1 MYAYY
6 KIYSKNKNKYYFG
19 LIDIKLNKTLYNL
32 EEEITEFIPNPY
44 SEGYEMLAI
53 TKNSAY
59 KVCIFKSGNTCQEY
73 SNIIL
78 DTSGNQCNTWGCSS
92 GKIKFM
98 PEGIC
103 IDKNLCDLNIYELN
117 SEETECGLCSYI
129 NSENNNHYKLI
140 NTRGCISY
148 ILNNTDY
155 YHENSKLLKCKDN
168 YHLDNNKCIPNFCY
182 ETCETCFEIGTD
194 INNQKCESC
203 KDNYKLDNG
212 NCIILPPTTTIINPP
227 TTIIN
232 PLTTI
237 INPPTTII
245 NPLTTMIYPQMTMI
259 IEEPITQIPEPI
271 SKNCLNE
278 RCDTCNSES
287 NKVKLC
293 LSCDENKYK
302 KVNYTNNFSKYYD
315 YLEEKKLEIK
325 YYFDSDTE
333 QYRPCYKLC
342 KKCYGPGNAAEHNCS
357 ECEDNYMFRPRYNPN
372 HNCVIY
378 YYLSPYNEYKP
389 LDSPMCPE
397 VANYTLVKDNITFCI
412 YDCKEDETHQF
423 LYNGRCFN
431 ECPNGKSNENYIC
444 KETDPEKIYI
454 TQNEIY
460 INGNDTIEIIEI
472 LAKTYAIEFN

>member
-1 MYAYY
+1 LYAYY

-19 LIDIKLNKTLYNL
+19 LIDIKLNKILYNL

-59 KVCIFKSGNTCQEY
+59 KVCIFKSGNTCQEC

-78 DTSGNQCNTWGCSS
+78 DTSGNQCNTGGCSN

-148 ILNNTDY
+148 IPNNTDY

-232 PLTTI
+232 PLTA
-237 INPPTTII
+237 
-245 NPLTTMIYPQMTMI
+245 MI
-259 IEEPITQIPEPI
+259 
-271 SKNCLNE
+271 
-278 RCDTCNSES
+278 
-287 NKVKLC
+287 
-293 LSCDENKYK
+293 
-302 KVNYTNNFSKYYD
+302 
-315 YLEEKKLEIK
+315 
-325 YYFDSDTE
+325 
-333 QYRPCYKLC
+333 
-342 KKCYGPGNAAEHNCS
+342 
-357 ECEDNYMFRPRYNPN
+357 
-372 HNCVIY
+372 
-378 YYLSPYNEYKP
+378 
-389 LDSPMCPE
+389 
-397 VANYTLVKDNITFCI
+397 
-412 YDCKEDETHQF
+412 
-423 LYNGRCFN
+423 
-431 ECPNGKSNENYIC
+431 
-444 KETDPEKIYI
+444 
-454 TQNEIY
+454 
-460 INGNDTIEIIEI
+460 
-472 LAKTYAIEFN
+472 